1 MYARSK
7 AAHHSSNEGC
17 YLNGLHIRRSHQV
30 TECQKISRG
39 SSLCATVDSRLP
51 AIYST
56 RHKSSACLACLTF
69 SLKIELEGK
78 KRHMTCRLT
87 REKKSLAERALQDA
101 CRCVSW
107 SIFFGLV
114 TWLQIIHRCMQ
125 RFISKQINGV
135 KRVKAHKLTNHPY
148 TPAVL
153 DLSDLSVHG
162 FAFPFFPFFPF
173 WSIKDRHCAVS
184 STEILGLTLAVTSRI
199 ETFAFK

>member
-7 AAHHSSNEGC
+7 AAHRSSNEGC

-78 KRHMTCRLT
+78 KRHMTCRFT
-87 REKKSLAERALQDA
+87 REKKSLTERALQDA
-101 CRCVSW
+101 CRCVNW
-107 SIFFGLV
+107 SIFFGLI

-125 RFISKQINGV
+125 RFISKQIN
-135 KRVKAHKLTNHPY
+135 RVKAHKLTNHPY

-153 DLSDLSVHG
+153 DLSVHG
-162 FAFPFFPFFPF
+162 FAFPFFPF
-173 WSIKDRHCAVS
+173 WYSIKDRHCAVS